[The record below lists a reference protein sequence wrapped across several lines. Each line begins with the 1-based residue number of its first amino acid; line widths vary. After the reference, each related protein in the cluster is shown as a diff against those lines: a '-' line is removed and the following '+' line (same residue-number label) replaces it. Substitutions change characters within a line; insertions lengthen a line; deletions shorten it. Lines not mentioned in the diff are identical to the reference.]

1 MHGILFSDQ
10 MKSHLDPVV
19 LALALSHQV
28 HMWSLVANS
37 SHFLQPLDD
46 FPFGMFKKYTSHLHA
61 RKLFSASISGE
72 VLSGLLLEAAYD
84 AEIAA
89 FTPGVIAAAFKNTG
103 LHPFDPDA
111 MWRRFTLNTG
121 AFVQSDLA
129 SSCRAAASSVI
140 HEAKTEASKKRGRQ
154 APVSGEA
161 VVRKNNVYSPEA
173 LLKAHKERTEEREA
187 ISQAK
192 KDNAEKMTCRVSGCK
207 RLHRGGS
214 GWMVCE
220 CGLTRLCEAHHG
232 LREQVIEEG
241 ICICRSLRVIAKKQR
256 VICSI
261 RPRPTPSTSQ
271 TGPNGAVSGPCYPNS
286 QETQLRDDPPAVV
299 HSTISIPRRVVEEA
313 ISDIQQD
320 AR

>member
-89 FTPGVIAAAFKNTG
+89 FTPNVIAAAFKNTG

-241 ICICRSLRVIAKKQR
+241 FAFVDLSESLRK
-256 VICSI
+256 
-261 RPRPTPSTSQ
+261 
-271 TGPNGAVSGPCYPNS
+271 NS
-286 QETQLRDDPPAVV
+286 V
-299 HSTISIPRRVVEEA
+299 
-313 ISDIQQD
+313 
-320 AR
+320 